1 MGQLFGE
8 LGKRWDIPLT
18 VVLLLLA
25 IVAERG
31 EWFSVLEDQ
40 TVGFRHLV
48 RVSGDGV
55 PFPEDTIS
63 FVNQDEGFFD
73 AYGSWPLR
81 RADLARAARNMHELG
96 ARVVVIDN
104 LFDFPSSYGEDEP
117 AAALLAQAGEPLVV
131 SQGRVEDG
139 RLTDINYPI
148 DAIRAVTRS
157 GYTNIESSSGL
168 VENMGRL
175 RLFPEA
181 VEFEDGWPFSV
192 QAVALYLGETPR
204 LEDRTLHFGDALS
217 VPLSHRHE
225 LYLDFPAFDRGVS
238 SYATEYGISVLDLL
252 DLTDKSEAELE
263 ELRYWMED
271 RIVLFG
277 DISEVSHDYFE
288 TPVGRLYG
296 IEFIA
301 ATIATLL
308 GGGALQP
315 AGFGLELL
323 LALAVLAGLVACST
337 LQQPGMRLGAQAALL
352 GLWAWVVV
360 WLYASVGV
368 IASMSYILVAG
379 FLSILATNARYYLA
393 ERGQKTLIREAFGQY
408 LSPKVVNILVKDPT
422 KLSLGGEEREMTA
435 YFSDVASFSTISEQ
449 LTPKELVALLND
461 YLTAM
466 CEIIADYDGTVDKFE
481 GDAIIA
487 FWGAPLSQPDHAR
500 LACLASIDMQNYMTR
515 YRERLAAE
523 GRPILNVRM
532 GLNTGRMLVGNMGSA
547 QRMDYT
553 MMGDAVNLAARL
565 EGANKF
571 YKTCTMISDFT
582 YRKVADDVEA
592 RELDL
597 IRVVG
602 KREAVR
608 VHELLERRGNLD
620 PERSE
625 LVARYNRAL
634 ELYKA
639 RKFQE
644 AIDAFRHAL
653 EVVPLD
659 GPSLT
664 YIDRCEDYLHE
675 PPPADWDGVYTL
687 TAKG

>member
-25 IVAERG
+25 FVAERG

-55 PFPEDTIS
+55 LFPEDTIT

-73 AYGSWPLR
+73 DYGSWPLR

-104 LFDFPSSYGEDEP
+104 LFDFPSSYGEDDP
-117 AAALLAQAGEPLVV
+117 AAALLAEAGVPLVV

-139 RLTDINYPI
+139 RMTGINYPI
-148 DAIRAVTRS
+148 EAIRAVTRS

-181 VEFEDGWPFSV
+181 AEFEDGWPFSV

-204 LEDRTLHFGDALS
+204 FEDGTLHFGDALS
-217 VPLSHRHE
+217 VPLSHRDE

-301 ATIATLL
+301 ATVATLL

-323 LALAVLAGLVACST
+323 LALAVLAGLVASST
-337 LQQPGMRLGAQAALL
+337 LQQPGMRLGAQAALI
-352 GLWAWVVV
+352 GLWAAVVV

-379 FLSILATNARYYLA
+379 FLSVLATNARYYLA
-393 ERGQKTLIREAFGQY
+393 ERGQKTLIRDAFGQY

-500 LACLASIDMQNYMTR
+500 LACLASIDMQNYMTS

-553 MMGDAVNLAARL
+553 MMGDSVNLAARL

-571 YKTCTMISDFT
+571 YKTYTMISDFT
-582 YRKVADDVEA
+582 YQKVADDVEA

-644 AIDAFRHAL
+644 AIGAFRHAL